1 MTTETLEIYD
11 SAVES
16 PQQRE
21 AHTGAWWL
29 EVAELRERI
38 ERRRESERERRLGGQ
53 GRRRVAIEGRGA
65 DAPAAHAPASWPA
78 PRERARRS
86 ASPGSRRTARSLRGP
101 SSGADWLAA
110 KPDRL
115 AAWAVALGFLLVI
128 AGLLSAH

>member
-16 PQQRE
+16 PEQRE
-21 AHTGAWWL
+21 AQTGAWWL

-53 GRRRVAIEGRGA
+53 GRSRVAIEGRGA
-65 DAPAAHAPASWPA
+65 DAPAPASWPA
-78 PRERARRS
+78 PHERAGTS
-86 ASPGSRRTARSLRGP
+86 AAPGSRTKARSLRRR